1 MRSKRSNL
9 RDFNSNVRSDNEES
23 TSSPKSEKREID
35 KLFGSAAR
43 VDLLWAYMQNPDKW
57 LGPREL
63 QRLTGR
69 SLSDIQRNNA
79 ILAEMGLIEI
89 YAARGSFASEQM
101 AETLENTMSEK
112 RIYRSHFILNKD
124 HPWLAALRMLLERS
138 IGSVHILQ
146 ERLESVTGIEVA
158 FIFGSYATSEQR
170 PDSDI
175 DLMVI
180 GDHTIL
186 SLAEP
191 LDEIERRVGR
201 EINVIARSPDEWHEK
216 FRARDHFVMS
226 LMDSPKIYLV
236 GDASKLQSITFDR
249 TSAA

>member
-1 MRSKRSNL
+1 MQSKRSNL
-9 RDFNSNVRSDNEES
+9 RDFNSNIRSDNEES
-23 TSSPKSEKREID
+23 VGSPKSDKRDID

-43 VDLLWAYMQNPDKW
+43 IDLLWAYMQNPDKW

-69 SLSDIQRNNA
+69 SLSDIQRNNV

-89 YAARGSFASEQM
+89 YAAGGSCAPEQIVG
-101 AETLENTMSEK
+101 ALENTLSEK
-112 RIYRSHFILNKD
+112 RVYRSHFILNQD
-124 HPWLAALRMLLERS
+124 HPWLPALRMLLERS

-146 ERLESVTGIEVA
+146 EYLESVTGIEVA

-175 DLMVI
+175 DLTVI
-180 GDHTIL
+180 GEHTIL

-201 EINVIARSPDEWHEK
+201 EINVIARSPAEWREK
-216 FRARDHFVMS
+216 LKARDHFVMS
-226 LMDSPKIYLV
+226 LIDSPKIYLV
-236 GDASKLQSITFDR
+236 GDASKLESITLGR
-249 TSAA
+249 KSEA